1 MSTQL
6 EAYNYLRV
14 EAGKPQL
21 KSWNK
26 SGQVL
31 ADRGI
36 KEFSAEAWGDAL
48 VAVKPESTGPK
59 PYSKEVK
66 PKSAKDKAT
75 AERNGKKANGKKA
88 AAKKTNGKTAPA
100 KRGIGA
106 FILEQDSKLTSA
118 EILVLVL
125 KAFPDAVTTVGSVS
139 SVRSRAKK

>member
-1 MSTQL
+1 MNINL

-31 ADRGI
+31 AERGI
-36 KEFSAEAWGDAL
+36 KEFSAEDWGDAL
-48 VAVKPESTGPK
+48 IAVTPESTGPV
-59 PYSKEVK
+59 PYSKDVK

-75 AERNGKKANGKKA
+75 KERNVKGKKNGKKTATKS
-88 AAKKTNGKTAPA
+88 APA
-100 KRGIGA
+100 KRGIGG
-106 FILEQDSKLTSA
+106 FILEQDQKLSNA
-118 EILVLVL
+118 EILALVL
-125 KAFPDAVTTVGSVS
+125 KAFPGASTTTGSVA

>member
-88 AAKKTNGKTAPA
+88 AKTNGKAAPA
-100 KRGIGA
+100 KRGIGG
-106 FILEQDSKLTSA
+106 FILEQDQKLSNA
-118 EILVLVL
+118 EILALVL
-125 KAFPDAVTTVGSVS
+125 KAFPGASTTTGSVA

>member
-6 EAYNYLRV
+6 EAYNYLRI

-75 AERNGKKANGKKA
+75 AARNGKKA

-100 KRGIGA
+100 KRGIGG